1 MDNLKLIK
9 KRRLSLGTT
18 QKELSKLSGISQSM
32 IAKIEAGRAE
42 ASYNV
47 AKKIFKA
54 LDSLSSSSKSRAK
67 DFMQKKIVFCDVE
80 NKIEDVISIMR
91 KKGISQLP
99 VLNTDKLE
107 GYISEGILLDNID
120 KTSRSQLVK
129 EIMSDAPPVVLEDT
143 TYETIVHLLKEFPL
157 ILIKPSL
164 KNKKYKGEN
173 NGFIGLI
180 TKTDVLWKH

>member
-9 KRRLSLGTT
+9 KRRVSLGTT

-32 IAKIEAGRAE
+32 IAKIESGRAK
-42 ASYNV
+42 ASYSV
-47 AKKIFKA
+47 AKKIFEA

-67 DFMQKKIVFCDVE
+67 DFMQKKMVFCDKS

-99 VLNTDKLE
+99 VLDVDKLE
-107 GYISEGILLDNID
+107 GYISEGILLNNID

-129 EIMSDAPPVVLEDT
+129 EIMADAPPIISEDT
-143 TYETIVHLLKEFPL
+143 TYETIVHLLKEFQL
-157 ILIKPSL
+157 ILIKPSV
-164 KNKKYKGEN
+164 KNEKFKDEN
-173 NGFIGLI
+173 NGFVGLI
-180 TKTDVLWKH
+180 TKSDVLWKH